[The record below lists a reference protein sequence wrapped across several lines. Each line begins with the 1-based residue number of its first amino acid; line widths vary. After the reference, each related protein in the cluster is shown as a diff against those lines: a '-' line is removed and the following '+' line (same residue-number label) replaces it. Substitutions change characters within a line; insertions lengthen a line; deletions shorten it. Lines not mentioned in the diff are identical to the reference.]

1 METTACDVQHDVRM
15 VDGADGLPPLPRSI
29 KEQMPV
35 LAEWLQHLA
44 GQLGRDHVDRMVRAS
59 VDLRRAYDR
68 DDYQAVQEVYRRG
81 HGWIDSTEGGFC
93 IGVPADRMKEFAQ
106 RHREA
111 RRGAY

>member
-15 VDGADGLPPLPRSI
+15 VDEADGLPPLPRSI

-35 LAEWLQHLA
+35 LAGWLQELA

-59 VDLRRAYDR
+59 VDLRKAFDR
-68 DDYQAVQEVYRRG
+68 DDYEAVQEVYRRG

-93 IGVPADRMKEFAQ
+93 MGVPADRMKEFAKK
-106 RHREA
+106 HREA